1 MSRGHPSFVITE
13 EFTSSA
19 SSEPS
24 PPLSS
29 RERIVEIARRLFIE
43 EGYLGV
49 SMQQI
54 ADIAGLRKA
63 SLYHHFRSKD
73 SLFADVMAEMMDRIL
88 LEFAEVDLDDGPIE
102 EQLRQIAL
110 INFRRFDQPEIHRL
124 AMDFFKH
131 VPESEHT
138 EVHER
143 LRGMQRVFTE
153 IFERAIERG
162 ELRAVEPHY
171 AATLFF
177 HMMMALAHQ
186 DPEFETVAPPPAD
199 EAAAL
204 VIDVLMHGL
213 SRKLEGTECAAGPS
227 SAREA

>member
-1 MSRGHPSFVITE
+1 VTTE
-13 EFTSSA
+13 ELDSTSSPE
-19 SSEPS
+19 SSPQS
-24 PPLSS
+24 SS
-29 RERIVEIARRLFIE
+29 RQRIVDIARRLFIE
-43 EGYLGV
+43 DGYLGV

-63 SLYHHFRSKD
+63 SLYHHFRSKE
-73 SLFADVMAEMMDRIL
+73 SLFADVMAELMDRIL
-88 LEFAEVDLDDGPIE
+88 RDFATVDLDDAPLE

-110 INFRRFDQPEIHRL
+110 INYRQFDQPEIHRL

-143 LRGMQRVFTE
+143 LRGMQAVFSD

-162 ELRAVEPHY
+162 EMRPINPHY

-186 DPEFETVAPPPAD
+186 EPEFETVPPPPAD

-204 VIDVLMHGL
+204 VIDVLLHGL
-213 SRKLEGTECAAGPS
+213 AGKS
-227 SAREA
+227 TQQ

>member
-1 MSRGHPSFVITE
+1 MSRGHSSFVIVE
-13 EFTSSA
+13 ESKSKSTA
-19 SSEPS
+19 EAAA
-24 PPLSS
+24 PPSS
-29 RERIVEIARRLFIE
+29 RQRIVDIARRLFIE

-63 SLYHHFRSKD
+63 SLYHHFRSKE
-73 SLFADVMAEMMDRIL
+73 SLFADVMAELMDRIL
-88 LEFAEVDLDDGPIE
+88 RDFAEVDLEDEPIE

-110 INFRRFDQPEIHRL
+110 INYRQFDQPEIHRL

-138 EVHER
+138 EVHQR
-143 LRGMQRVFTE
+143 LRSMQSVFSD

-162 ELRAVEPHY
+162 ELQPINPHY

-186 DPEFETVAPPPAD
+186 DPEFETVPPPPAD
-199 EAAAL
+199 EAASL
-204 VIDVLMHGL
+204 VIDVLLHGL
-213 SRKLEGTECAAGPS
+213 SRS
-227 SAREA
+227 SAKE

>member
-1 MSRGHPSFVITE
+1 MITE
-13 EFTSSA
+13 EFSTTSSGESA
-19 SSEPS
+19 
-24 PPLSS
+24 PPPTS
-29 RERIVEIARRLFIE
+29 RQRIVDIARRLFID

-63 SLYHHFRSKD
+63 SLYHHFRSKE
-73 SLFADVMAEMMDRIL
+73 SLFADVMAELMDRIL
-88 LEFAEVDLDDGPIE
+88 RDFAAVDLDDAPLE

-110 INFRRFDQPEIHRL
+110 INYRQFDQPEIHRL

-143 LRGMQRVFTE
+143 LRSMQAVFSD

-162 ELRAVEPHY
+162 EMRAINPHY
-171 AATLFF
+171 AATMFF

-186 DPEFETVAPPPAD
+186 EPEFAAVPPPPAD

-204 VIDVLMHGL
+204 VIDVLLHGL
-213 SRKLEGTECAAGPS
+213 AGKPTQ
-227 SAREA
+227 R

>member
-1 MSRGHPSFVITE
+1 VTTE
-13 EFTSSA
+13 ELDSTSSPE
-19 SSEPS
+19 SSPQS
-24 PPLSS
+24 SS
-29 RERIVEIARRLFIE
+29 RQRIVDIARRLFIE
-43 EGYLGV
+43 DGYLGV

-63 SLYHHFRSKD
+63 SLYHHFRSKE
-73 SLFADVMAEMMDRIL
+73 SLFADVMAELMDRIL
-88 LEFAEVDLDDGPIE
+88 RDFATVDLDDAPLE

-110 INFRRFDQPEIHRL
+110 INYRQFDQPEIHRL

-143 LRGMQRVFTE
+143 LRSMQAVFSD

-162 ELRAVEPHY
+162 ELRPINPHY
-171 AATLFF
+171 AATMFF

-186 DPEFETVAPPPAD
+186 EPEFETVPPPPAE
-199 EAAAL
+199 EAASL
-204 VIDVLMHGL
+204 VIDVLLHGL
-213 SRKLEGTECAAGPS
+213 AGKS
-227 SAREA
+227 TQQ

>member
-1 MSRGHPSFVITE
+1 VTTE
-13 EFTSSA
+13 ELDSTSSPE
-19 SSEPS
+19 SSPQS
-24 PPLSS
+24 SS
-29 RERIVEIARRLFIE
+29 RQRIVDIARRLFIE
-43 EGYLGV
+43 DGYLGV

-63 SLYHHFRSKD
+63 SLYHHFRSKE
-73 SLFADVMAEMMDRIL
+73 SLFADVMAELMDRIL
-88 LEFAEVDLDDGPIE
+88 RDFATVDLDDAPLE

-110 INFRRFDQPEIHRL
+110 INYRQFDQPEIHRL

-143 LRGMQRVFTE
+143 LRGMQAVFSD

-162 ELRAVEPHY
+162 EMRPINPHY

-186 DPEFETVAPPPAD
+186 EPEFETVPPPPAD

-204 VIDVLMHGL
+204 VIDVLLHGL
-213 SRKLEGTECAAGPS
+213 AGKSQPG
-227 SAREA
+227 

>member
-1 MSRGHPSFVITE
+1 MIVE
-13 EFTSSA
+13 EFKSKSTADASA
-19 SSEPS
+19 
-24 PPLSS
+24 PPSS
-29 RERIVEIARRLFIE
+29 RQRIVDIARRLFIE

-63 SLYHHFRSKD
+63 SLYHHFRSKE
-73 SLFADVMAEMMDRIL
+73 SLFADVMAELMDCIL
-88 LEFAEVDLDDGPIE
+88 RDFAEADLDDEPIE

-110 INFRRFDQPEIHRL
+110 INYRQFDRPEIHRL

-143 LRGMQRVFTE
+143 LRSMQAVFSD

-162 ELRAVEPHY
+162 ELRSINPHY
-171 AATLFF
+171 AATMFF

-186 DPEFETVAPPPAD
+186 EPEFETVPPPPAE

-204 VIDVLMHGL
+204 VIDVIMHGL
-213 SRKLEGTECAAGPS
+213 SRNS
-227 SAREA
+227 SQ

>member
-1 MSRGHPSFVITE
+1 MAIPET
-13 EFTSSA
+13 FTST
-19 SSEPS
+19 SSTDS
-24 PPLSS
+24 STPPTS
-29 RERIVEIARRLFIE
+29 RQRIVDIARRLFIE

-54 ADIAGLRKA
+54 ADVSGLRKA

-73 SLFADVMAEMMDRIL
+73 SLFADVMAQLMDRLL
-88 LEFAEVDLDDGPIE
+88 LEFATVDLTDAPIE

-110 INFRRFDQPEIHRL
+110 INYHQFDQPEISRL
-124 AMDFFKH
+124 AQDFFKH

-143 LRGMQRVFTE
+143 LRSMQGVFSD

-162 ELRAVEPHY
+162 ELVPINPHY
-171 AATLFF
+171 AATMFF

-186 DPEFETVAPPPAD
+186 EPEFATVPPPPAD
-199 EAAAL
+199 EAASL
-204 VIDVLMHGL
+204 VVQVLLHGL
-213 SRKLEGTECAAGPS
+213 SGKSTQQ
-227 SAREA
+227 

>member
-1 MSRGHPSFVITE
+1 MITE
-13 EFTSSA
+13 ERTSPSA
-19 SSEPS
+19 RETPA
-24 PPLSS
+24 PSS
-29 RERIVEIARRLFIE
+29 RQRIIDIARRLFIE

-63 SLYHHFRSKD
+63 SLYHHFRSKE
-73 SLFADVMAEMMDRIL
+73 SLFADVMAELMDQIL
-88 LEFAEVDLDDGPIE
+88 SELSDVDLDDEPIE

-110 INFRRFDQPEIHRL
+110 INYRQFDQPEIHRL

-143 LRGMQRVFTE
+143 LRSMQAVFSDL
-153 IFERAIERG
+153 FERAIERG
-162 ELRAVEPHY
+162 ELRAINPHY
-171 AATLFF
+171 AATMFF

-186 DPEFETVAPPPAD
+186 DPEFETVPPPPAE
-199 EAAAL
+199 EAASL
-204 VIDVLMHGL
+204 VIDVLLYGL
-213 SRKLEGTECAAGPS
+213 SRNLEESKRANQPS
-227 SAREA
+227 GSRKA

>member
-1 MSRGHPSFVITE
+1 VTTE
-13 EFTSSA
+13 ELDSTSSPE
-19 SSEPS
+19 SSPQS
-24 PPLSS
+24 SS
-29 RERIVEIARRLFIE
+29 RQRIVDIARRLFIE
-43 EGYLGV
+43 DGYLGV

-63 SLYHHFRSKD
+63 SLYHHFRSKE
-73 SLFADVMAEMMDRIL
+73 SLFADVMAELMDRIL
-88 LEFAEVDLDDGPIE
+88 RDFATVDLDDAPLE

-110 INFRRFDQPEIHRL
+110 INYRQFDQPEIHRL

-143 LRGMQRVFTE
+143 LRGMQAVFSD

-162 ELRAVEPHY
+162 EMRPINPHY

-186 DPEFETVAPPPAD
+186 EPEFEAVPPPPAD

-204 VIDVLMHGL
+204 VIDVLLHGL
-213 SRKLEGTECAAGPS
+213 AGKS
-227 SAREA
+227 QQG

>member
-1 MSRGHPSFVITE
+1 MSRGYSSFVVTE
-13 EFTSSA
+13 EFSTTSS
-19 SSEPS
+19 SEAA
-24 PPLSS
+24 PPPTS
-29 RERIVEIARRLFIE
+29 RQRIVDIARRLFID

-63 SLYHHFRSKD
+63 SLYHHFRSKE
-73 SLFADVMAEMMDRIL
+73 SLFADVMAELMDRIL
-88 LEFAEVDLDDGPIE
+88 RDFAAVDLDDAPLE

-110 INFRRFDQPEIHRL
+110 INYRQFDQPEIHRL

-138 EVHER
+138 EVHDR
-143 LRGMQRVFTE
+143 LRSMQAVFSD

-162 ELRAVEPHY
+162 EMRPINPHY
-171 AATLFF
+171 AATMFF

-186 DPEFETVAPPPAD
+186 EPEFAAVPPPPAD

-204 VIDVLMHGL
+204 VIDVLLHGL
-213 SRKLEGTECAAGPS
+213 AGKSTP
-227 SAREA
+227 R

>member
-1 MSRGHPSFVITE
+1 VTTE
-13 EFTSSA
+13 ELDSTSSPE
-19 SSEPS
+19 SSPQS
-24 PPLSS
+24 SS
-29 RERIVEIARRLFIE
+29 RQRIVDIARRLFIE
-43 EGYLGV
+43 DGYLGV

-63 SLYHHFRSKD
+63 SLYHHFRSKE
-73 SLFADVMAEMMDRIL
+73 SLFADVMAELMDRIL
-88 LEFAEVDLDDGPIE
+88 RDFATVDLDDAPLE

-110 INFRRFDQPEIHRL
+110 INYRQFDQPEIHRL

-143 LRGMQRVFTE
+143 LRSMQAVLSD

-162 ELRAVEPHY
+162 EMRPINPHY

-186 DPEFETVAPPPAD
+186 EPEFETVPPPPAD

-204 VIDVLMHGL
+204 VIDVLLHGL
-213 SRKLEGTECAAGPS
+213 AGKS
-227 SAREA
+227 TQQ

>member
-1 MSRGHPSFVITE
+1 VTTE
-13 EFTSSA
+13 ELDSTSSPE
-19 SSEPS
+19 SSPQS
-24 PPLSS
+24 SS
-29 RERIVEIARRLFIE
+29 RQRIVDIARRLFIE
-43 EGYLGV
+43 DGYLGV

-63 SLYHHFRSKD
+63 SLYHHFRSKE
-73 SLFADVMAEMMDRIL
+73 SLFADVMAELMDRIL
-88 LEFAEVDLDDGPIE
+88 RDFATVDLDDAPLE

-110 INFRRFDQPEIHRL
+110 INYRQFDQPEIHRL

-143 LRGMQRVFTE
+143 LRGMQAVFSD

-162 ELRAVEPHY
+162 EMRPINPHY

-186 DPEFETVAPPPAD
+186 EPEFETVPPPPAD

-204 VIDVLMHGL
+204 VIDVLLHGL
-213 SRKLEGTECAAGPS
+213 AGKS
-227 SAREA
+227 QQG